1 MLMMI
6 FSASTSFSK
15 KNAYFQELSE
25 KNNQLE
31 IELRRTNEEKE
42 RILKGLKKNW
52 KTSSK
57 DILNQ
62 VENVTISSL
71 M

>member
-31 IELRRTNEEKE
+31 IELKRTNEEKE
-42 RILKGLKKNW
+42 RIIEGLKKNW
-52 KTSSK
+52 KTSTK
-57 DILNQ
+57 DILIH

-71 M
+71 R

>member
-42 RILKGLKKNW
+42 RIIKGLKKNW